1 MGLKRGGQRTIVRRG
16 AVVLAAML
24 ATPLITSAP
33 ADAQAAPSIS
43 VIVREVPGAGDAPER
58 AVLGA
63 GGTVGR
69 HFALIDGFVA
79 TIPTTRL
86 DVVRRA
92 AGVVS
97 VTPNSP
103 VHLAGGFDGFEP
115 KQDLGSMYHIA
126 QEVTGAG
133 EYWNYGLTGKGVG
146 VALLD
151 SGVAPV
157 DSGVAPVDGL
167 TAPGKVIH
175 GPDLSL
181 ESQVA
186 ERQHLDT
193 FGHGTHMAG
202 IIAGR
207 DDAAPAVVQ
216 KGTEGHFL
224 GMAPDA
230 RVVSV
235 KAADAHGATDV
246 SQVLAGIDWIVQHK
260 DDPELNIRVLNLS
273 FGTDGTQDYRIDP
286 LTYAVEV
293 AWRHGIVV
301 VVSAGNRGY
310 GSAKL
315 NNPAYDPFIIAVG
328 ASDSRDTYDVADDVL
343 GDFSSFGDE
352 ERAPDLVAP
361 GKSVVSLRAPD
372 SAADLAYPAARVGT
386 RQMRG
391 SGTSQAAAVVS
402 GAVALIVQQRPDI
415 TPDQVKALL
424 RQTARN
430 LPAADPRGQG
440 AGLIDL
446 KVARN
451 TASPVAVQTWM
462 PATGLGSLEASRGSD
477 HLEAEGVVLDG
488 EKDIF
493 GAPFGATSWAAEALG
508 GTAWAGGVWNGN
520 RWSGDSWSGNRWS
533 GNRWSGDSW
542 SGHRWSGNRWSGNRW
557 SASAWPG

>member
-1 MGLKRGGQRTIVRRG
+1 
-16 AVVLAAML
+16 ML
-24 ATPLITSAP
+24 ATGLLTSAP
-33 ADAQAAPSIS
+33 ADAQAAPSVS
-43 VIVREVPGAGDAPER
+43 VIVRGVPGAGDAPER

-63 GGTVGR
+63 GGTLGR
-69 HFALIDGFVA
+69 QLALIDGFVA
-79 TIPTTRL
+79 TIPTSQL

-103 VHLAGGFDGFEP
+103 VRLAGGFDGFEP
-115 KQDLGSMYHIA
+115 KQDLGSMFHIA

-157 DSGVAPVDGL
+157 DGL
-167 TAPGKVIH
+167 TASGKVIH
-175 GPDLSL
+175 GPDLTP
-181 ESQVA
+181 ESQAA
-186 ERQHLDT
+186 ESQHLDT

-230 RVVSV
+230 HVVSV
-235 KAADAHGATDV
+235 KSADASGATDV

-260 DDPELNIRVLNLS
+260 DDPGLNIRVLNLS

-372 SAADLAYPAARVGT
+372 STADLEHPAARVGT

-402 GAVALIVQQRPDI
+402 GAVALIVEQRPAI

-430 LPAADPRGQG
+430 LPDADPRGQG

-446 KVARN
+446 KVART
-451 TASPVAVQTWM
+451 TATPVAAQTWM
-462 PATGLGSLEASRGSD
+462 PATGLGSLDASRGSD
-477 HLEAEGVVLDG
+477 HLEAEGAEGVALDG
-488 EKDIF
+488 EQDIF
-493 GAPFGATSWAAEALG
+493 GAPFDATSWAAEALG
-508 GTAWAGGVWNGN
+508 GTTWAGGVWNGN

-542 SGHRWSGNRWSGNRW
+542 AGNRWSGNRWSGNRW
-557 SASAWPG
+557 SASEWPG